1 MTILKSTNRGSE
13 MVRVFNGLTN
23 RYNIQDAFR
32 QRTKW
37 YSLTLEVSCYKY
49 LKKQDGIC
57 TACAEL
63 IIITHIELICH
74 NLLEEKPH
82 FRLKFLD

>member
-1 MTILKSTNRGSE
+1 MASQMDTIFKMHSDRG
-13 MVRVFNGLTN
+13 
-23 RYNIQDAFR
+23 
-32 QRTKW
+32 QRK

-49 LKKQDGIC
+49 LKKQGGMC

-63 IIITHIELICH
+63 IIITHIELICD